1 MPAVIAAGSSH
12 ATKFGE
18 LPEQQEL
25 SPALHAAPGKGIPPM
40 LLLHIF
46 GKSDGAFHPPD
57 NNYCTSHQARILA
70 GALGEAGVRCDVV
83 GVANKDHVCL
93 DSEIGKP
100 DDFVTQAV
108 ENFIE
113 SL

>member
-70 GALGEAGVRCDVV
+70 GALGAAGIRCDVV